1 MEKTPSQKAAETRQ
15 KHRESQKRKEAEKR
29 ELTAKLKAGLL
40 SVVEDDTAKPAEK
53 LEASRLLME
62 LTGERSYTRNG
73 ADAMRR
79 RRAEEDPRA
88 EQIVAISSLPCI
100 MLWSDGSKTET
111 TLAQA
116 FTTEEDYSRYKK
128 YKRSGKAY
136 PVRIEAP
143 ELTEAELKEPS
154 TIFPP
159 PETRSGEYEV
169 LKTMCEGFTRAL
181 EQFVEREG

>member
-1 MEKTPSQKAAETRQ
+1 M
-15 KHRESQKRKEAEKR
+15 KHS
-29 ELTAKLKAGLL
+29 
-40 SVVEDDTAKPAEK
+40 
-53 LEASRLLME
+53 
-62 LTGERSYTRNG
+62 G

-116 FTTEEDYSRYKK
+116 FTTEEDYSRYRK

-136 PVRIEAP
+136 PVRVEAAEP
-143 ELTEAELKEPS
+143 PEAELKEPS
-154 TIFPP
+154 TIFPQG
-159 PETRSGEYEV
+159 TKSGEYEV
-169 LKTMCEGFTRAL
+169 LKTMCKGFTEAL
-181 EQFVEREG
+181 QQFVEREG